1 MTNNLGAI
9 NKKIL
14 GSGQSFSA
22 VTLADGS
29 TVQTGTVATLLHNA
43 RLYDALPA
51 DAKEERQKLQEEM
64 LAAVPTV
71 DKVGLFDL
79 FSPEEWMAGSSAARR
94 FVGAAAKKLRES
106 R

>member
-1 MTNNLGAI
+1 MTNDLAAI
-9 NKKIL
+9 NQKIL
-14 GSGQSFSA
+14 GADQSFIT

-29 TVQTGTVATLLHNA
+29 RVQTGTVATLLHNA

-51 DAKEERQKLQEEM
+51 DAKEERQKLEEEM
-64 LAAVPTV
+64 RAAVPTV
-71 DKVGLFDL
+71 EKVGLFDL
-79 FSPEEWMAGSSAARR
+79 FTPEEWMAGSSAARR